1 MAASSAST
9 PPEAGVALSASL
21 SHSIIEINNP
31 YLCHIVHA
39 VEFLCLASG
48 IISLAIN
55 SDTGTDTHQWL
66 VSQICWSMIGKA
78 PPLQSVS
85 QY

>member
-55 SDTGTDTHQWL
+55 SDTDTDTHQWL